1 MKIKEYYSKLKAI
14 FEENRK
20 NLYIGSLIFTLLFS
34 VFNRILG
41 MVKHSIWHE
50 TISIYY
56 FILVIIKGILILF
69 IYKNNLK
76 EKEVKVYIIIK
87 ILLVVLNLFLI
98 IPIVL
103 LIMGKR
109 LVEMT
114 LIPSI
119 AIALYVTIKTSIT
132 ITQFVKRRND
142 DNVLFKELKTINLM
156 DATVSILTLTNTLI
170 SVNAA
175 EFDIRLYYLTIAVSI
190 VVFVVNSFL
199 LIGLK
204 AS

>member
-1 MKIKEYYSKLKAI
+1 MKIKEYYRKLKTF

-20 NLYIGSLIFTLLFS
+20 KVYVVSLIFTLLFS

-69 IYKNNLK
+69 IYKNNSK
-76 EKEVKVYIIIK
+76 EKEVKVYKLIK
-87 ILLVVLNLFLI
+87 ILLVLLNLFLI
-98 IPIVL
+98 IPITL
-103 LIMGKR
+103 LIMDKR

-119 AIALYVTIKTSIT
+119 AIALYVTIKTSVSIL
-132 ITQFVKRRND
+132 QFVKSRNGD
-142 DNVLFKELKTINLM
+142 QILFKQLRTINLM
-156 DATVSILTLTNTLI
+156 DVTVSILTLTNTLI
-170 SVNAA
+170 SVNTT
-175 EFDIRLYYLTIAVSI
+175 EFDIGLYYLTIAISI
-190 VVFVVNSFL
+190 VGFGVNIYL
-199 LIGLK
+199 LARLK
-204 AS
+204 DR

>member
-1 MKIKEYYSKLKAI
+1 
-14 FEENRK
+14 
-20 NLYIGSLIFTLLFS
+20 
-34 VFNRILG
+34 